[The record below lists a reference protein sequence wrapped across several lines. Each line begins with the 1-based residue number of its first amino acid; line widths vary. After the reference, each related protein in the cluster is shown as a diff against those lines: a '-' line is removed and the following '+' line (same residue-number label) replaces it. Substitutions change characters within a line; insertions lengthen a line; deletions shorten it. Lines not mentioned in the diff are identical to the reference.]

1 VQLYV
6 PAAAGVT
13 AESNLTFFGL
23 VEDGSGTPVAI
34 FEEPAKLLASKGDF
48 VFDRTLKLS
57 PGTYK
62 GTFGLADDA
71 KPVSM
76 VSTTMTLK
84 GLDKGEAG
92 ISDLI
97 LSNNIY
103 PLAAAQAPTDPYAF
117 GGMKVIPKS
126 DKTFTTAEE
135 LWYFYELRNPGI
147 DVGTNLPKIQMK
159 LSLSGKTTA
168 GKEVRMEN
176 PLSEVDTIELKGVP
190 GHFGVG
196 QSLLL
201 QTFKPGDY
209 VIKVKVIDMVTKQ
222 NYTLEQSFKVAG

>member
-1 VQLYV
+1 
-6 PAAAGVT
+6 
-13 AESNLTFFGL
+13 
-23 VEDGSGTPVAI
+23 
-34 FEEPAKLLASKGDF
+34 
-48 VFDRTLKLS
+48 
-57 PGTYK
+57 
-62 GTFGLADDA
+62 
-71 KPVSM
+71 
-76 VSTTMTLK
+76 
-84 GLDKGEAG
+84 
-92 ISDLI
+92 
-97 LSNNIY
+97 
-103 PLAAAQAPTDPYAF
+103 
-117 GGMKVIPKS
+117 
-126 DKTFTTAEE
+126 
-135 LWYFYELRNPGI
+135 
-147 DVGTNLPKIQMK
+147 MK